1 MKPLLRA
8 VLLIDAVLLA
18 AFGVLFVLTPWKA
31 LYDALQLVTVDPAM
45 VGQAFGIA
53 LLGLAW
59 LSVHAAFNGDLTAGV
74 ARAVGHVNWLTGV
87 VMLVWLLAVRSPQLS
102 SFGQFVSVVAGA
114 VLLVIG
120 FGGVRL
126 AAAVRRREKARG
138 ADARGA
144 SKRAAQPVMAP
155 PAAARIEPGVSRVST
170 APGAPAAASAASAA
184 PAAVEKRRRK
194 NIGNISLF
202 FFKQKT
208 AYEIAS
214 CLVGSEMCM
223 RGSGATAVATVIG
236 AVFRPVRPP
245 RFAAARS
252 PRYIFDAAPRAL
264 LLLFPCSFPRP
275 LPCTT
280 KS

>member
-126 AAAVRRREKARG
+126 AAAVRRREKAQA

-144 SKRAAQPVMAP
+144 SKRAAQPVMEL

-184 PAAVEKRRRK
+184 PAAV
-194 NIGNISLF
+194 NAG
-202 FFKQKT
+202 T
-208 AYEIAS
+208 
-214 CLVGSEMCM
+214 
-223 RGSGATAVATVIG
+223 
-236 AVFRPVRPP
+236 
-245 RFAAARS
+245 AAATPAARE
-252 PRYIFDAAPRAL
+252 DAAPSAL
-264 LLLFPCSFPRP
+264 GDAARP
-275 LPCTT
+275 P
-280 KS
+280 SQP

>member
-126 AAAVRRREKARG
+126 AAAVRRREKAQA
-138 ADARGA
+138 ADTRGA
-144 SKRAAQPVMAP
+144 SKRAAQPVMEP
-155 PAAARIEPGVSRVST
+155 PAAAR
-170 APGAPAAASAASAA
+170 
-184 PAAVEKRRRK
+184 
-194 NIGNISLF
+194 
-202 FFKQKT
+202 
-208 AYEIAS
+208 
-214 CLVGSEMCM
+214 
-223 RGSGATAVATVIG
+223 
-236 AVFRPVRPP
+236 
-245 RFAAARS
+245 
-252 PRYIFDAAPRAL
+252 
-264 LLLFPCSFPRP
+264 
-275 LPCTT
+275 
-280 KS
+280 

>member
-126 AAAVRRREKARG
+126 AAAVRRREKAQA

-144 SKRAAQPVMAP
+144 SKRAAQPAMAP
-155 PAAARIEPGVSRVST
+155 PAAARIEPDVSRVST
-170 APGAPAAASAASAA
+170 APGAPAASAASAA
-184 PAAVEKRRRK
+184 PAAV
-194 NIGNISLF
+194 NAD
-202 FFKQKT
+202 T
-208 AYEIAS
+208 
-214 CLVGSEMCM
+214 
-223 RGSGATAVATVIG
+223 
-236 AVFRPVRPP
+236 
-245 RFAAARS
+245 AAATPAARE
-252 PRYIFDAAPRAL
+252 DAAPSAL
-264 LLLFPCSFPRP
+264 GDAARP
-275 LPCTT
+275 P
-280 KS
+280 SQP